1 VGDSAELPVQVPVTL
16 SVTPVG
22 NVVILGVPVFPIDCV
37 TECEFVAV
45 GQRVDV
51 WNGLDDIDFVRILV
65 AV

>member
-1 VGDSAELPVQVPVTL
+1 
-16 SVTPVG
+16 
-22 NVVILGVPVFPIDCV
+22 VVILGVPVFPIDCV

-51 WNGLDDIDFVRILV
+51 WNGVDDMDFVRILV